1 MEGTPLAKPIGPLLD
16 TSNLSLPELF
26 LCEKTQMRLTRPG
39 CARLWVA
46 ANDKDRRPREWEG
59 KFACLAC
66 PLGARHAEKPI
77 SATAPLQEAWRM
89 CCPRCRRLTLRI
101 IKNRFCPSCYNRARE
116 ASSGV
121 MANAK
126 GSPPIKILEKLH
138 PESVAVSDGETIKT
152 VREAAVYDLEEL
164 IIVQARLATRP
175 LAFGRV
181 GHVGA

>member
-1 MEGTPLAKPIGPLLD
+1 LRKASGSIPD
-16 TSNLSLPELF
+16 TSALALPELF
-26 LCEKTQMRLTRPG
+26 LCERTQMRLTRPG
-39 CARLWVA
+39 CARLWEA
-46 ANDKDRRPREWEG
+46 ANDKDHRPKEWEG
-59 KFACLAC
+59 KHKCIAC
-66 PLGARHAEKPI
+66 PVGSIHAQKPI
-77 SATAPLQEAWRM
+77 SATAPLQENWRM

-101 IKNRFCPSCYNRARE
+101 INNRFCPSCYNRARE

-126 GSPPIKILEKLH
+126 GSPPVKILEKLH

-181 GHVGA
+181 GHGGA